1 MVCAKHL
8 IQTFCDLVSFDSP
21 SYGERN
27 ICDYLKDSLQQLG
40 LTVIEDDA
48 AEKIHGNAGNLY
60 AVLAATEGMEHLS
73 PLLFSGHM
81 DTVEPSKGKRAVV
94 HEDGT
99 ITSNG
104 DTVLGADDC
113 SALAAIL
120 EALRVVREH
129 KLPHRRIEVLFSAA
143 EEAYCIGMGVF
154 DYSRLQSKEAY
165 VLDMSGPV
173 GGAALQAPT
182 ILSFQITVQG
192 KASHAGFMPQ
202 AGVHAIGTAVSALQ
216 NLKNGWLDQ
225 ETTRNIGTI
234 SGGTATNIVPESCVL
249 TGEIRSFSH
258 TSAMQAL
265 EETKQVFQTAAEQ
278 YGAVVSITH
287 TIHVHAYQTPEDHPV
302 VKRFE
307 KVCKKQGITCS
318 LCSTMGGS
326 DNNPLSQHGINGIV
340 LATAM
345 NNAHSCS
352 EYTTISELE
361 RIAAITVDLMC
372 AEE

>member
-1 MVCAKHL
+1 MVCAKRL
-8 IQTFCDLVSFDSP
+8 VQTFCDLVSFDSP

-27 ICDYLKDSLQQLG
+27 ICDYLKKSLQQIG
-40 LTVIEDDA
+40 LTVTEDAA

-60 AVLAATEGMEHLS
+60 AVLAATKGMEQLP

-94 HEDGT
+94 HEDGM
-99 ITSNG
+99 ITSDGN
-104 DTVLGADDC
+104 TVLGADDC
-113 SALAAIL
+113 SALAVIL
-120 EALRVVREH
+120 EALTVIQANQ
-129 KLPHRRIEVLFSAA
+129 LPHRRIEVLFSVA
-143 EEAYCIGMGVF
+143 EEAYCIGMGAF
-154 DYSRLQSKEAY
+154 DYTQLQAKEAY

-202 AGVHAIGTAVSALQ
+202 AGVHAIGVAVSALQ

-225 ETTRNIGTI
+225 GTTRNIGTI

-258 TSAMQAL
+258 GSAMQAL
-265 EETKQVFQTAAEQ
+265 EETKQAFETAAKQ

-287 TIHVHAYQTPEDHPV
+287 TIHVHAYQTPENHPV

-307 KVCKKQGITCS
+307 TVCEKQGIACN

-326 DNNPLSQHGINGIV
+326 DNNPLSQHGMTGIV

-345 NNAHSCS
+345 NNVHSCS
-352 EYTTISELE
+352 EYTTVSELE